1 MGEFVNSGSGDA
13 EDGGNICHVHHQGQF
28 FQRVILFLVHMASS
42 LPFRES
48 KFVFAWPRRIA
59 QSKFLSCFLHA
70 VTEGGRGVCVA
81 QTCTDA
87 RSACKTAHIGTTRPT
102 PRSKRLRRCAF
113 PTCAIVQ
120 PLVLRLQAALGSGFS
135 LQAAFWYQ
143 NAMLALFLRSKKSQK
158 CSPILI
164 PFGRAF

>member
-1 MGEFVNSGSGDA
+1 MGEFVSSGSGDA

-70 VTEGGRGVCVA
+70 ATVGERGVCVL

-87 RSACKTAHIGTTRPT
+87 QSACKTAPVGTTCPT
-102 PRSKRLRRCAF
+102 PQSKRLRRCAF
-113 PTCAIVQ
+113 LACAVVQ
-120 PLVLRLQAALGSGFS
+120 PSTFRLQAALGSGFA
-135 LQAAFWYQ
+135 LQAAFGTKTRC
-143 NAMLALFLRSKKSQK
+143 LRFSCAARK
-158 CSPILI
+158 
-164 PFGRAF
+164 A